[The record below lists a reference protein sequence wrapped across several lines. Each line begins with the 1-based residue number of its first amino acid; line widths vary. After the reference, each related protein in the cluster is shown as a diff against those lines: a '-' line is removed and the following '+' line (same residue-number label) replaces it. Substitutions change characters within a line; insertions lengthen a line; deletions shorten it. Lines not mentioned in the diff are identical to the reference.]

1 MDYNLVNYTI
11 VNLYFF
17 TGAFTAGFAA
27 AFFIPLGHDFLQHGF
42 PAFAQA
48 HDLPHLQS
56 LQFALA
62 HLALAL
68 QHLALQH
75 LASALAH
82 LASALQHLASFC
94 AHCLSHCSAF
104 AHFLASFDS

>member
-42 PAFAQA
+42 PALAQA
-48 HDLPHLQS
+48 HDLPHLQF
-56 LQFALA
+56 LHFALA
-62 HLALAL
+62 HLASTL
-68 QHLALQH
+68 QHLASVLAHLASALQH

-82 LASALQHLASFC
+82 LAP
-94 AHCLSHCSAF
+94 CSIW
-104 AHFLASFDS
+104 HQL